1 MIAYYRRLI
10 AMRKAH
16 PELRTGEC
24 AYIAPDDDVFGVI
37 RTISG
42 GVDALGKPAEDACAV
57 TLINR
62 SARAVDV
69 YLTAEDVQGAQ
80 ELTAESGET
89 FHARA
94 GAFSL
99 RIMGLRGM
107 TYFTRPAGAK
117 I

>member
-1 MIAYYRRLI
+1 
-10 AMRKAH
+10 MRKAH

-42 GVDALGKPAEDACAV
+42 GVDALGKPAQDACAV

-69 YLTAEDVQGAQ
+69 YLTQEDVLGAR
-80 ELTAESGET
+80 ELTAENGET
-89 FHARA
+89 LHARA